1 MIDNHINLRIFTFLG
16 LGFGTLEQ
24 INNNSIGPSLLE
36 SKNLISIQTPKID
49 P

>member
-1 MIDNHINLRIFTFLG
+1 MIDNHINLRIFTFLDQG
-16 LGFGTLEQ
+16 FWNFGTFPD
-24 INNNSIGPSLLE
+24 PSLLE